1 MSDEKSLI
9 IYFIIAVISLL
20 LGKGMV
26 SWSYYLS
33 QEYPQEA
40 EPFIKTSKP
49 VVKSTFWV
57 VASGLLPLLPATVV
71 FMNKQLD
78 WPLILSIYVI
88 ALFLWQVVISDLHWQ
103 LIFDKQMAL
112 LAVLGLIRVLLGDY
126 NLVDHIGAGLIVGC
140 IFFLLAIV
148 TRGGFGGGDIKLLAV
163 LGLWLGSDL
172 LLRTVVLGIL
182 FGGLG
187 ALGLLIGK
195 KRNRKDFF
203 PYGPFFAISALLC
216 FMFRLLE
223 L

>member
-1 MSDEKSLI
+1 MSDEKFLI

-88 ALFLWQVVISDLHWQ
+88 ALFLWQVVISDLH
-103 LIFDKQMAL
+103 
-112 LAVLGLIRVLLGDY
+112 
-126 NLVDHIGAGLIVGC
+126 
-140 IFFLLAIV
+140 
-148 TRGGFGGGDIKLLAV
+148 
-163 LGLWLGSDL
+163 
-172 LLRTVVLGIL
+172 
-182 FGGLG
+182 
-187 ALGLLIGK
+187 
-195 KRNRKDFF
+195 
-203 PYGPFFAISALLC
+203 
-216 FMFRLLE
+216 
-223 L
+223 